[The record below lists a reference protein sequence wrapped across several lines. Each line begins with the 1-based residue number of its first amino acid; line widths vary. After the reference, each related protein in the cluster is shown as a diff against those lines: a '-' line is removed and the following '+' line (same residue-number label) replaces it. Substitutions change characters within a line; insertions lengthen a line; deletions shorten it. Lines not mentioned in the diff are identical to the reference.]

1 MTASAYKKGGADIIL
16 QYAIAPCSLGK
27 ILVAATSKGIS
38 SILLGDNADELLDDL
53 KKRFPKAEISQGG
66 SDFETTLKT
75 CLEFID
81 QPQPQFSLPLDIHGT
96 VFQQKSG
103 RFCVRFRRDKPSAMR
118 NSPVLPACLKL
129 RVQLPVPVRPIRLL
143 LSCPATVLCAMTAV
157 FPAIAGAWS
166 ANAHCSAKRRV
177 KHKANPA

>member
-1 MTASAYKKGGADIIL
+1 ML

-38 SILLGDNADELLDDL
+38 SILLGDNADELLNDL

-96 VFQQKSG
+96 VFQQKIWQILRQIPPGQTVSYAELASLAGMPKAARAVAGACAANPVAVVVPCHRVVRNDGGLSG
-103 RFCVRFRRDKPSAMR
+103 YRWGVERKRT
-118 NSPVLPACLKL
+118 
-129 RVQLPVPVRPIRLL
+129 L
-143 LSCPATVLCAMTAV
+143 LSKEK
-157 FPAIAGAWS
+157 S
-166 ANAHCSAKRRV
+166 
-177 KHKANPA
+177 KAQG